1 MPLGSFRLNS
11 LAKAFVDLGG
21 FVSARFEP
29 ATVTATSVTFTT
41 SPTNFGTNSAVMNA
55 STDEISVTVNPLD
68 PTFVFDKNRSWTFEF
83 SFRYNNKT
91 WSTAFVVDGPLQLED
106 NVSNGNS
113 QLNVEDQG
121 GFVNDGTFSN
131 NANQWYNWCAE
142 FDADTQ
148 TLRVYDGTGV
158 RLTEAS
164 YSLRNYLD
172 QKTWKIFRG
181 GGTVGEWYYD
191 ELRISNIARYKGTR
205 PAITGEFV
213 DDENTLAL
221 LHFNNDFSDDTT
233 VVAPLSGGTTS
244 IQNIDG
250 TDYVIHEFTASDT
263 LTVNTATTVDVLVV
277 GGGGGGGGSD
287 GANQQTGG
295 GGGGGQVNYQASQ
308 SLADGSYTIIV
319 GSGGGGGGSSSD
331 AGAYGGTSSAA
342 GFTAIGGAG
351 APRGAF
357 PNSQWNGF
365 TGGLAGGSG
374 ASATSAGRTGSGG
387 SGTQA
392 GGSSFRDGGNCAAG
406 GGGGAVSTGGSGS
419 TGGAGSGGSGYNAT
433 LIVGTTHGASGFFAG
448 GGGGAGAP
456 YAAGI
461 GSSGSGGGGQANF
474 NQSQNGATAT
484 VNTGSGGGGGAS
496 YQSNGSSTGGSGG
509 SGIVLI
515 RYPL

>member
-11 LAKAFVDLGG
+11 LAKAFIDLGG

-277 GGGGGGGGSD
+277 GGGGAASYFSAPGSGG
-287 GANQQTGG
+287 QGG
-295 GGGGGQVNYQASQ
+295 GGGGVNEQFSVSVSASN
-308 SLADGSYTIIV
+308 YTITV
-319 GSGGGGGGSSSD
+319 GAAGLSNQGNGSPSAPTVAAEASSALGFVANGGGTGAGLSGGASGAPTAFAGANGTNYGNNSFDSLGSGGGAGGAAVPSTLD
-331 AGAYGGTSSAA
+331 YTTTGTVAA
-342 GFTAIGGAG
+342 GPGYLTSFTGTAIYY
-351 APRGAF
+351 
-357 PNSQWNGF
+357 
-365 TGGLAGGSG
+365 
-374 ASATSAGRTGSGG
+374 
-387 SGTQA
+387 
-392 GGSSFRDGGNCAAG
+392 AAG
-406 GGGGAVSTGGSGS
+406 GRGTQGNNGPATMVNGTGWDSINGYGMGTERIPFANTNQRNGS
-419 TGGAGSGGSGYNAT
+419 TAT
-433 LIVGTTHGASGFFAG
+433 QGVV
-448 GGGGAGAP
+448 
-456 YAAGI
+456 Y
-461 GSSGSGGGGQANF
+461 
-474 NQSQNGATAT
+474 
-484 VNTGSGGGGGAS
+484 
-496 YQSNGSSTGGSGG
+496 
-509 SGIVLI
+509 I